1 MRLSG
6 VAAFGPFAPTAQR
19 LHLEM
24 RGKQPTRG
32 NQKPFHHMFH
42 NKNPRYLQRSRGKYG
57 IIPIF
62 KQVPGA
68 PEKSLAAEIKNPFR
82 PSFWRKNLRD

>member
-1 MRLSG
+1 
-6 VAAFGPFAPTAQR
+6 
-19 LHLEM
+19 
-24 RGKQPTRG
+24 
-32 NQKPFHHMFH
+32 MFH